1 MGADSFTPDSGV
13 MISKSN
19 KAFSFYQWVIDANPQ
34 DIGILDFIR
43 PDGTPKYVT
52 PGDYRQLADALFHAG
67 TRSGSQSEH
76 VDRPNGLHFY
86 VLSVKRDELGIL
98 RYTTGVRA
106 INNSR
111 DPHTRGVAL
120 DNGTVITAGNTPTA
134 RGVSCTFKLTNTGSF
149 VTPKGRPHLEDVSQY
164 LKSDIYRLRASVQG
178 QGWSVILPN
187 LFATAKFGEEVTVN
201 VAVAASQSASASG
214 VVTLRASSESDPGV
228 TTTATCTVAKA

>member
-34 DIGILDFIR
+34 DINLVDFIR
-43 PDGTPKYVT
+43 PDGTPKYMT
-52 PGDYRQLADALFHAG
+52 LGDYRQLADALFHAG
-67 TRSGSQSEH
+67 TRSGSQAEY

-86 VLSVKRDELGIL
+86 ILSVSRDEMGIL
-98 RYTTGVRA
+98 RYVTGVRA

-120 DNGTVITAGNTPTA
+120 SNGTSVTAGNTPTT

-149 VTPKGRPHLEDVSQY
+149 VTPSGRAHPEDATKY
-164 LKSDIYRLRASVQG
+164 LQSDIYRLRASVQG
-178 QGWSVILPN
+178 QGWNVVLPN

-201 VAVAASQSASASG
+201 VAVSAIQSASASG